1 MAPVDPASSA
11 FELLVAV
18 VLIVVL
24 ELAVAA
30 AAAHPYIPVSFDE
43 PLRTV
48 VAGTFAVVVVGTC
61 PLAVDLVVVAA
72 VGRNSLHRFVAVA
85 VVVAG
90 FRTRIPLVDAV
101 P

>member
-18 VLIVVL
+18 VLLVVL
-24 ELAVAA
+24 VLAVAA
-30 AAAHPYIPVSFDE
+30 AALPYIQVSFDE

-48 VAGTFAVVVVGTC
+48 VAGTFVAVVDTC
-61 PLAVDLVVVAA
+61 PLAVGLVVVAV
-72 VGRNSLHRFVAVA
+72 VGRNSLHRFVVV

-90 FRTRIPLVDAV
+90 FRTHIPLVDAV